1 MIRRT
6 NGFSLH
12 ELMVII
18 GIMAIMAAIAMP
30 NLIGWLP
37 KYRLSTAA
45 REMMGAME
53 QARLTAIRRSADVV
67 VALDYAANSYR
78 MSLDGGT
85 VKAAT
90 LPAGVD
96 LKEPASGSL
105 GSGFRFNSQ
114 GMPVDASGNATAG
127 RVVLAAG
134 ERVPEKS
141 IRINAGGHV
150 RIQAE

>member
-1 MIRRT
+1 MIRRNT
-6 NGFSLH
+6 GFSLH

-18 GIMAIMAAIAMP
+18 GIIAIMAAVAMP

-37 KYRLSTAA
+37 RYRLGTAA
-45 REMMGAME
+45 REVMGAME
-53 QARLTAIRRSADVV
+53 HARMTAIRRNADVV
-67 VALDYAANSYR
+67 VAFDYAANSYR
-78 MSLDGGT
+78 TTLEGGT
-85 VKAAT
+85 VKAGA

-96 LKEPASGSL
+96 LKEPSSGSL
-105 GSGFRFNSQ
+105 GAVFRFNSQ

-141 IRINAGGHV
+141 IRVNAGGNV
-150 RIQAE
+150 RIQTN